1 MFHKLMKAT
10 IYGQFVAGEDLETL
24 KPVMKQLQDQNI
36 RSILDYAVEDDVQNE
51 EEVYMEMR

>member
-1 MFHKLMKAT
+1 MKST

-36 RSILDYAVEDDVQNE
+36 RSILDYAVEDDMQNE